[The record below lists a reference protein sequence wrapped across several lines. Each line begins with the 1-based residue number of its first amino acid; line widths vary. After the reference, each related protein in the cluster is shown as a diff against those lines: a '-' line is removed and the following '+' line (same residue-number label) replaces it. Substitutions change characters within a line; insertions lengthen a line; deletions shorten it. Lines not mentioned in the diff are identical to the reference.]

1 MKKNGKSQ
9 ARTRDARTQ
18 PAAVPKSPAPHGHP
32 LTRLKPEDRAH
43 PAERKA
49 KHKSRPGGDAD

>member
-1 MKKNGKSQ
+1 MKKNVSRPSSP
-9 ARTRDARTQ
+9 RTDRTQ
-18 PAAVPKSPAPHGHP
+18 PAAARKSPSPHGHP

-49 KHKSRPGGDAD
+49 EQKRRPQDPD